1 MTPSEFSDRLL
12 AVAAKAEIGVS
23 PSIVEPLGAY
33 FELLSRWNA
42 KINLTALPLTPP
54 SDEAFERLLI
64 EPLAAAAYVSDV
76 PQNWFDIG
84 SGGGSPAIPLKL
96 VRPALALH
104 MVESTGKKAAFLR
117 EAIREL
123 RLIGAFVFGDR
134 IEDLA
139 ARPDLRQSA
148 MLITM
153 RAVKPDQEIFKASRR
168 LIADPGQL
176 LIFCSAEP
184 QEASPWF
191 SHQSTVL
198 LGGSCTTRLARYT
211 PVFHVEQ
218 SS

>member
-96 VRPALALH
+96 ARPALALH

-153 RAVKPDQEIFKASRR
+153 RAVKPDPEIFKASWR

-184 QEASPWF
+184 QEAFPWF
-191 SHQSTVL
+191 AHQSTVL
-198 LGGSCTTRLARYT
+198 LGGSWTTRLARYT